1 MNCVAGLVPALPESP
16 HAEFVTDCQLALPD
30 ASVVRTY
37 PEDAPVVRRNP
48 VNAPVQATSRR

>member
-16 HAEFVTDCQLALPD
+16 HPPLAATCQLAFPE

-37 PEDAPVVRRNP
+37 PVDTPVVRRNP